1 VHFCRW
7 PAKYT
12 CLNTTD
18 RKVKL
23 RRPYR
28 GKLLDGLGAKIMPM
42 PRGIMML
49 LLAVLA
55 HHWCSIVLAPATNS
69 VAPPASTV
77 SVTPGTINRIDESF
91 HCWTVEP
98 SPRSGFDQRNLSHAA
113 LSGNKL
119 YYTARLS
126 LPGHIRF
133 GGNGANGLRY
143 FNCSDRNSLHAPLGD
158 GAGAQTG
165 RNALGTPVPPR
176 CLNESW
182 ADNMLSFANH
192 SCMRGNGQFPCLVVS
207 LNRQARTADGR
218 WDPMEARALIRRGL
232 AHFPVD
238 LRSFPPTFL
247 PVNPTQ
253 PFFGFDFA
261 PSGEDQDLGDPAGV
275 AADYAALHA
284 LVSEL
289 FAGADPTRLPADG
302 GQPKLLSPTIS
313 VVERDAASGAE
324 AGHFLQT
331 FAMECHRLGV
341 PLFALSYSQTAGAEA
356 GRTRATMPTGRE
368 LNASMDVARKMH
380 DTLGATGLALWASDA
395 ADSDHIQLGEQAQ
408 PAGEA
413 GSFAEIFWTLDGMG
427 SSAQLGH
434 SVWCRAPFLGAAG
447 IIDERNYDPHPIFWG
462 GYAWSQLMGTGVL
475 QVRVSLLLVTCS

>member
-1 VHFCRW
+1 
-7 PAKYT
+7 
-12 CLNTTD
+12 
-18 RKVKL
+18 
-23 RRPYR
+23 
-28 GKLLDGLGAKIMPM
+28 MPM
-42 PRGIMML
+42 PIMML
-49 LLAVLA
+49 LLAS
-55 HHWCSIVLAPATNS
+55 HHWCSTAVLAPATNS

-133 GGNGANGLRY
+133 GGANGLRY
-143 FNCSDRNSLHAPLGD
+143 FNCSDRKSLRGLQGPSP
-158 GAGAQTG
+158 
-165 RNALGTPVPPR
+165 RNALGTPVPPLGRQR

-182 ADNMLSFANH
+182 ADNMLSLANH

-218 WDPMEARALIRRGL
+218 WDPMDARALIRRGV
-232 AHFPVD
+232 AHFSVD
-238 LRSFPPTFL
+238 LRSFLPTFL

-261 PSGEDQDLGDPAGV
+261 PSSEDQDLGDPAGV

-289 FAGADPTRLPADG
+289 FAGADPTRLPAYS
-302 GQPKLLSPTIS
+302 GQPELLSPTIAVS
-313 VVERDAASGAE
+313 ERDAASGAK
-324 AGHFLQT
+324 AGHFLET
-331 FAMECHRLGV
+331 FAMECHSLGV
-341 PLFALSYSQTAGAEA
+341 PMFALSYGQTVEAEA

-380 DTLGATGLALWASDA
+380 DTLGATGLALWASNA
-395 ADSDHIQLGEQAQ
+395 ADSDHIQPGEQAQ
-408 PAGEA
+408 PAEEA

-434 SVWCRAPFLGAAG
+434 SVWCRAPFLVAAG

-475 QVRVSLLLVTCS
+475 QVRVSLLLVTRS